1 MGAAVKALLIDPV
14 AQTVTPLE
22 INDWRDISPA
32 LNCELFDIVQVAPHI
47 SIYVDDEGL
56 YAEDQ
61 HFFYHPGYP
70 QPLAGRGL
78 VLGFD
83 DRTGDSTDCPITAD
97 QLRPYII
104 WLGRGTVAA

>member
-14 AQTVTPLE
+14 AQTVTE
-22 INDWRDISPA
+22 TTINDWRDISPA
-32 LNCELFDIVQVAPHI
+32 LRCDLFDVVQVATNV

-56 YAEDQ
+56 YVDDQ
-61 HFFYHPGYP
+61 HFFYHPAYP

-83 DRTGDSTDCPITAD
+83 DHTGDSTDCPITAD
-97 QLRPYII
+97 QLLPYIV